1 MKDLLTVATFTIKDM
16 IKRKSFLISNI
27 IILVLIVIGFNI
39 PNIINAVKGDS
50 SNDTENTKILIVD
63 SENIFEGSA
72 SMLNNMELGYEAEI
86 KNEPVSFDTIKEKI
100 ENEEIAE
107 ALVITKKE
115 RKN

>member
-1 MKDLLTVATFTIKDM
+1 
-16 IKRKSFLISNI
+16 
-27 IILVLIVIGFNI
+27 
-39 PNIINAVKGDS
+39 
-50 SNDTENTKILIVD
+50 
-63 SENIFEGSA
+63 
-72 SMLNNMELGYEAEI
+72 MLNSMELGYEAEI